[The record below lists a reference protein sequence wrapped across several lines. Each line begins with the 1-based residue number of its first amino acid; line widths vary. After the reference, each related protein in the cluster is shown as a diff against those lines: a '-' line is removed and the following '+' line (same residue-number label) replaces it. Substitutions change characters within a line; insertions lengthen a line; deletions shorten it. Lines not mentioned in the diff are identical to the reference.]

1 MPVDRAYSGRT
12 GSGADAWLSHW
23 TLELARG
30 CLRSWEF
37 GAYWAQLAESA
48 CLTSSC
54 FDGCARK
61 VWHGGETQANEQHD
75 EDEATEESEPS
86 SGDEDHALGQGDAL
100 ALVAWTRVCRQLR
113 AILGRGQ
120 GNFHLQAAYK
130 QCGIHGRPKIT
141 IPGATR
147 MVVYSSLRVR
157 RRVGGAGGGIFRWNA
172 GG

>member
-1 MPVDRAYSGRT
+1 M
-12 GSGADAWLSHW
+12 
-23 TLELARG
+23 
-30 CLRSWEF
+30 
-37 GAYWAQLAESA
+37 YWAHLAESA

-54 FDGCARK
+54 FDGCARN

-100 ALVAWTRVCRQLR
+100 ALVAWTRACRQLR

-130 QCGIHGRPKIT
+130 QFGIHWAAENHRSWRGQNDL
-141 IPGATR
+141 
-147 MVVYSSLRVR
+147 V
-157 RRVGGAGGGIFRWNA
+157 F
-172 GG
+172 

>member
-1 MPVDRAYSGRT
+1 MSD
-12 GSGADAWLSHW
+12 LFH
-23 TLELARG
+23 
-30 CLRSWEF
+30 
-37 GAYWAQLAESA
+37 
-48 CLTSSC
+48 C

-61 VWHGGETQANEQHD
+61 VWHGGETPANEQHD